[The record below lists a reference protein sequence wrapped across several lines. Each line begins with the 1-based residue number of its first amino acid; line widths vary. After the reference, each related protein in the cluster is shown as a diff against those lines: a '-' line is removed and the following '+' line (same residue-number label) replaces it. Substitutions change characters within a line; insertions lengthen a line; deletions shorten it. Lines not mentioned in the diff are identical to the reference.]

1 MLLADEE
8 ECHGDTELIWRAPCL
23 SGVRGPAPRRGGGAD
38 AGDGYAVSV
47 TRAELKDGK
56 LRLDGVDAAPG
67 VFVTVASTTSAAGV
81 RSDRSGAY
89 HVEAVDFRADD
100 CTVVVSDRSTLT
112 ETVTL
117 DGCTPTPVTLPPTPP
132 ATGDCKITPGVPA
145 RPRR

>member
-8 ECHGDTELIWRAPCL
+8 ECHGDTELIWRPPCL

-38 AGDGYAVSV
+38 AGDGYSLSV

-81 RSDRSGAY
+81 RSDRSRAY
-89 HVEAVDFRADD
+89 HVEAGGFCAR
-100 CTVVVSDRSTLT
+100 
-112 ETVTL
+112 
-117 DGCTPTPVTLPPTPP
+117 GCTLGVSRPSTPTRTVPPGGWPP
-132 ATGDCKITPGVPA
+132 P
-145 RPRR
+145 